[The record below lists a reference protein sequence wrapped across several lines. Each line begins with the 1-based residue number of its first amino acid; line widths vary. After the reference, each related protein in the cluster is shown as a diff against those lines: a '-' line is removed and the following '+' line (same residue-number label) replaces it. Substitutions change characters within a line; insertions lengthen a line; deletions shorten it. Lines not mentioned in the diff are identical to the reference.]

1 MLSRE
6 MQMAWGKPDRVL
18 SGRKVSHRLSSKCRD
33 AKKNKAGSP
42 VETAAVG
49 TVFIAKAMR

>member
-1 MLSRE
+1 
-6 MQMAWGKPDRVL
+6 MAWGKPDRVL

-33 AKKNKAGSP
+33 SKKNKAGSP

-49 TVFIAKAMR
+49 RVFIAKAVR